1 MADKNIVKHKKSERR
16 HRRVRGKVFGTAER
30 PRLSV
35 KKSLKNVSV
44 QVIDDVKAA
53 TLVGL
58 SSNSKAMAGIIDGKD
73 SKTVAAKKVGLRL
86 AELAKEKGI
95 RVVVF
100 DRNRYRFHG
109 RIKAIADGA
118 REGGLEF

>member
-1 MADKNIVKHKKSERR
+1 MADKNIVKAKKSERR
-16 HRRVRGKVFGTAER
+16 RRRVRGKILGTGER

-35 KKSLKNVSV
+35 AKSLRNVFV
-44 QVIDDVKAA
+44 QVIDDEKHA

-58 SSNSKAMAGIIDGKD
+58 SSNSKEMKALITDKD
-73 SKTVAAKKVGLRL
+73 NRVLAAKKVGQKL

-95 RVVVF
+95 TRVVF
-100 DRNRYRFHG
+100 DRNRYQFHG
-109 RIKAIADGA
+109 RVKAVADGA

>member
-1 MADKNIVKHKKSERR
+1 MADKNIVKAKKSERR
-16 HRRVRGKVFGTAER
+16 RRRIRGKILGTGER

-35 KKSLKNVSV
+35 AKSLRNVFV
-44 QVIDDVKAA
+44 QVIDDEKHL

-58 SSNSKAMAGIIDGKD
+58 SSNSKEMKTLITDKD
-73 SKTVAAKKVGLRL
+73 NRVLVAKKVGQKL

-95 RVVVF
+95 TQVVF

-109 RIKAIADGA
+109 RVKAVADGA